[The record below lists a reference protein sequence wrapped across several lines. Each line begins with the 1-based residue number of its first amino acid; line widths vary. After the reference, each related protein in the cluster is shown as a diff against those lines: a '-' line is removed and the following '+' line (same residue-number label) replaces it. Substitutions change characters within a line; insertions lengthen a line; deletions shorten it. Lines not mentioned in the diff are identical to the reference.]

1 MSGACANAYALVRPP
16 GHHATKG
23 SGGGFCVFNNVVVAA
38 EHAFRRWGD
47 QVGDGGAEA
56 V

>member
-1 MSGACANAYALVRPP
+1 MRTPSCAPP